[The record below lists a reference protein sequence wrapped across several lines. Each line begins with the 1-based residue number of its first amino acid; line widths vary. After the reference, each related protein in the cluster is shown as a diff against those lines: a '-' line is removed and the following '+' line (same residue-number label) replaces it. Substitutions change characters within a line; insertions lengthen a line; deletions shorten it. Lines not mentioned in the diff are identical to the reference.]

1 METVLMATLVACIM
15 TTVLAVL
22 LLVAEKYLVNY
33 GTVQIDIN
41 SGSKVVELEGGE
53 SLLMSLRNNGLYLP
67 SACGGRGTCAYCKCK
82 IESGGGPVGP
92 TEAPLLSEQ
101 EVADDV
107 RISCQV
113 KVRESM
119 QISIPEE
126 LLLVKEFKARV
137 ERIRDLTHD
146 IKELRLELIEP
157 ETIDFVPGHYVQLE
171 APPYGDNKDSV
182 FRAYSI
188 SSPPSDNRHIE
199 LIIRLVP
206 GGICTTYVFEHLQEG
221 DEVSFT
227 GPFGE
232 FRMSETEA
240 EMLWIAGGSGMA
252 PFWSM
257 IRHMKEHDIQR
268 PARYFFGAV
277 NKRDLFFVD
286 ELRELSEQMPNFQF
300 FPGLSGSGE
309 GVEGWD
315 GDTGLITEVVDRHV
329 EDGENK
335 EGYLCGSP
343 GMCDAAVAVLYEK
356 GIPEEKVYFDK
367 FA

>member
-1 METVLMATLVACIM
+1 
-15 TTVLAVL
+15 
-22 LLVAEKYLVNY
+22 
-33 GTVQIDIN
+33 
-41 SGSKVVELEGGE
+41 
-53 SLLMSLRNNGLYLP
+53 
-67 SACGGRGTCAYCKCK
+67 
-82 IESGGGPVGP
+82 
-92 TEAPLLSEQ
+92 PLLDEK

-113 KVRESM
+113 KVREPM
-119 QISIPEE
+119 KIHIPEE
-126 LLLVKEFKARV
+126 LLLVKEFTARV
-137 ERIRDLTHD
+137 ERIGDLTHD

-157 ETIDFVPGHYVQLE
+157 ETIEFTPGHYVQLE
-171 APPYGDNKDSV
+171 APPYGDNKESV

-188 SSPPSDNRHIE
+188 SSVPSDNRHVE

-206 GGICTTYVFEHLQEG
+206 GGICTTYVFEHLKEG
-221 DEVSFT
+221 DEVKFT

-232 FRMSETEA
+232 FRMSETDA
-240 EMLWIAGGSGMA
+240 EMIWIAGGSGMA

-257 IRHMKEHDIQR
+257 VRHMKEHGIDR
-268 PARYFFGAV
+268 PAKYFFGAV
-277 NKRDLFFVD
+277 NKRDLFFVE
-286 ELRELSEQMPNFQF
+286 ELRKLAGEMPNFQF
-300 FPGLSGSGE
+300 IPGLSGSGE

-315 GDTGLITEVVDRHV
+315 GDTGLITEVVGRHV

-356 GIPEEKVYFDK
+356 GIPESRVYFDK